1 MGLDAT
7 DTMSERPGTQP
18 SMDMKIVAVGPTYMY
33 VRTRTSLANT
43 TMEIASLYTKT
54 NARRWMEMRIGR
66 VQWGPLAR
74 GR

>member
-1 MGLDAT
+1 MGPDTT

-18 SMDMKIVAVGPTYMY
+18 SMDMKIVGPTYMY
-33 VRTRTSLANT
+33 VRTRTSLANAS
-43 TMEIASLYTKT
+43 MEIASLYTKT
-54 NARRWMEMRIGR
+54 NARRWIEMRIGR